1 MLLAIG
7 GEAVRASGV
16 TMAGVEADAGEGRV
30 PFAGL
35 RVAFTG
41 RFEHL
46 ARREAE
52 ALVRALGG
60 RVVSHVGPGTDVL
73 VVGQGGWPTPLP
85 EGASAKLR
93 RAERL
98 RERGHAI
105 EILPESAFLR
115 RLGLVPPKG
124 RVGPDGDGGQPVP
137 LATAARLSGLDE
149 ATVRRC
155 VALGIVGDGSHER
168 LGLVDV
174 AALRGIAP
182 LLEAGIGLDE
192 LADALTRL
200 RRVVRAGG
208 RLPARLRLHAR
219 DGRVLA
225 ALEGRTLTPD
235 GQHLLPLDMREE
247 EVRLE
252 EALAAGLEAER
263 AGDWIG
269 AERWCRRALSI
280 DPRCGHAWH
289 NLGEALIARGR
300 FAEAERCLRQAVRLL
315 PELPQAWRTLGYVLD
330 RLGRV
335 GGALRALRRAVRLA
349 PDYADGHMAL
359 AVVAERLGRRGEAIR
374 HWRQCLV
381 HAEDARMAA
390 LARRR
395 LCALAG
401 TGRKPGAGEGEGHRP
416 GALRHR

>member
-1 MLLAIG
+1 
-7 GEAVRASGV
+7 
-16 TMAGVEADAGEGRV
+16 MAGAKPDARKGHA

-41 RFEHL
+41 RLEHM
-46 ARREAE
+46 RRHEAE
-52 ALVRALGG
+52 ALVRARGG
-60 RVVSHVGPGTDVL
+60 ETVSHVGPGTDVL
-73 VVGQGGWPTPLP
+73 VVGQAGWPMPLP

-93 RAERL
+93 QAERL
-98 RERGHAI
+98 RARGHPI
-105 EILPESAFLR
+105 EILSEPAFLR
-115 RLGLVPPKG
+115 RLGLAPPEG
-124 RVGPDGDGGQPVP
+124 ERRSGGGQAVTV
-137 LATAARLSGLDE
+137 AAAARLSGLDE
-149 ATVRRC
+149 RTVRRC
-155 VALGIVGDGSHER
+155 IALGIVGEGSPAR

-182 LLEAGIGLDE
+182 LLEAGVGLDE
-192 LADALTRL
+192 LADALARL
-200 RRVVRAGG
+200 RRVVRADG
-208 RLPARLRLHAR
+208 RLPARLRLLVR

-225 ALEGRTLTPD
+225 VLEGSTLTPD
-235 GQHLLPLDMREE
+235 GQHLLPLGSRGEGL
-247 EVRLE
+247 RLE
-252 EALAAGLEAER
+252 EALAAGLEAGQ

-269 AERWCRRALSI
+269 AERWYRRALGI

-330 RLGRV
+330 RLGRM

-359 AVVAERLGRRGEAIR
+359 AVVAERLGRRGEAVR
-374 HWRQCLV
+374 HWRQCLA
-381 HAEDARMAA
+381 HAEDPRMAA

-401 TGRKPGAGEGEGHRP
+401 TGRKPGAGEGEGPRP
-416 GALRHR
+416 EALRHR